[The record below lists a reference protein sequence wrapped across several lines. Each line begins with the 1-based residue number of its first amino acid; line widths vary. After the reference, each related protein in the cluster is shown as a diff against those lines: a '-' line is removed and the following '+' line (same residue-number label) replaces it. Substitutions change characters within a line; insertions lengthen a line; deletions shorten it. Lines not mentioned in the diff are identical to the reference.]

1 MKKEEID
8 QLITESL
15 SKDEAEFYQNLEEP
29 GLFRSLGEIYMG
41 KFGWIAFAMLIVNII
56 VVAIA
61 FYCGYKVFTLE
72 GTVEI
77 IQYGMA
83 MFLALMFASMIK
95 LWHWMQMDKNS
106 LLREMK
112 RLEFQVAVLMEKRSK

>member
-15 SKDEAEFYQNLEEP
+15 SKDEKEFYRNLEEP
-29 GLFRSLGEIYMG
+29 GLFQSWGGIYTG
-41 KFGWIAFAMLIVNII
+41 KFGRIALFMSFVHLIVA
-56 VVAIA
+56 AIA
-61 FYCGYKVFTLE
+61 VYCGYKVFTLE

-77 IQYGMA
+77 LQYASA
-83 MFLALMFASMIK
+83 MFIALMFASMIK

-112 RLEFQVAVLMEKRSK
+112 RLEFQVAVLMEKKAE

>member
-15 SKDEAEFYQNLEEP
+15 SKDEKEFYRNLDEP
-29 GLFRSLGEIYMG
+29 GLFESWGRIYKG
-41 KFGWIAFAMLIVNII
+41 KYGRIALLMSVVHLIVA
-56 VVAIA
+56 VIA
-61 FYCGYKVFTLE
+61 VYCGYMLFTLE
-72 GTVEI
+72 GPVEVL
-77 IQYGMA
+77 QYASA
-83 MFLALMFASMIK
+83 MFIALMFASMIK

-112 RLEFQVAVLMEKRSK
+112 RLEFQVAVLMEKKAE

>member
-8 QLITESL
+8 QLISESL
-15 SKDEAEFYQNLEEP
+15 SKEEAEFYKNLDEP
-29 GLFRSLGEIYMG
+29 GLFRSWGDIYTG
-41 KFGWIAFAMLIVNII
+41 KFGRIALIMSVVHLIVFA
-56 VVAIA
+56 VAV
-61 FYCGYKVFTLE
+61 YCGYKVFTLE

-77 IQYGMA
+77 LQYATA
-83 MFLALMFASMIK
+83 MFIALIFASMIK

-112 RLEFQVAVLMEKRSK
+112 RLEFQVAVLMEKKSK

>member
-1 MKKEEID
+1 
-8 QLITESL
+8 
-15 SKDEAEFYQNLEEP
+15 
-29 GLFRSLGEIYMG
+29 
-41 KFGWIAFAMLIVNII
+41 MLIVNFI

-61 FYCGYKVFTLE
+61 IYCGYQVFTLE
-72 GTVEI
+72 ESVEI

-112 RLEFQVAVLMEKRSK
+112 RLEFQVAVLMEKRSE